1 MEKEQAIKQI
11 IEKEWKMFHT
21 VNGEE
26 RASCQNDLDGFRR
39 MRGAQY
45 EAWTAEICES
55 YLADLTAAGQQGRN
69 LPREKYIHMMKTT
82 DPAVYEV
89 FRGELPEV
97 TPEKENLVDSIWA
110 VLLVQTERM
119 RETYPLLAL
128 GGRPLHASDEQ
139 PGQTSIET
147 YQKGEL
153 LTYSEHTLQL
163 LLAHIRDMESRGEDY
178 AYTVQENT
186 VLAAGYP
193 SMKAAEELMLEQAK
207 KRREAEVEAILKA
220 NTGCPNCRMPGQI

>member
-1 MEKEQAIKQI
+1 MQNEYVKRI
-11 IEKEWKMFHT
+11 IEKEWKMFHS

-26 RASCQNDLDGFRR
+26 RTSCQNDLEGFRR

-45 EAWTAEICES
+45 EVWTEKLCKS
-55 YLADLTAAGQQGRN
+55 YLADLAVAEQEGRN
-69 LPREKYIHMMKTT
+69 IAREKYIRMMKTT
-82 DPAVYEV
+82 DPAAFEV

-97 TPEKENLVDSIWA
+97 TPQKEALVDSIWKI
-110 VLLVQTERM
+110 LLGQTERM

-128 GGRPLHASDEQ
+128 GGRPLHACDER
-139 PGQTSIET
+139 PGETSIET

-163 LLAHIRDMESRGEDY
+163 LLDLIREMEDNGKDY
-178 AYTVQENT
+178 AYVVQENT

-193 SMKAAEELMLEQAK
+193 SMKAAEELMLEQV
-207 KRREAEVEAILKA
+207 KRRRMEEEVDAILKA